1 MNIKIIIIIFLIFSL
16 YIALCYYI
24 GTKVKKIILNGRAKF
39 SSKLYFGLYWTIY
52 WMIALSFII
61 SSAIKGLL
69 NIEEGLSYI
78 FSLIGY
84 IYMGVFVYSIII
96 FLSVNILRFTSRKIK
111 LPNSVR
117 EVLKKI
123 YFRGISVFLIV
134 FILVGFGFWN
144 AQDKVVTSYEINID
158 KKAGEIK
165 TLNVVMISD
174 VHMGITIK
182 EKGVDKMV
190 DSINKLNPDIVLFCG
205 DIFDEN
211 TTTSLKEYSREALKG
226 IKSRYGV
233 YDITGNHEY
242 GAGDLSQTISYFE
255 AAGIRFLQ
263 DDYIKIADSFYIVGR
278 NDPANRRI
286 TGEDVKPL
294 KEIMKDVDKTLPV
307 IVLNHRPE
315 KLQEAENEKVDLQ
328 LSGHTHKGQLFPGN
342 LITSYLNEKDYGYL
356 KKGDFN
362 LIVSSGYGTWGPP
375 IRIGSKSE
383 IVNIKINFKA

>member
-1 MNIKIIIIIFLIFSL
+1 MNIKMMLIVFLILGL
-16 YIALCYYI
+16 YLGLCYYI
-24 GTKVKKIILNGRAKF
+24 GAKVKRIILNGKLKF
-39 SSKLYFGLYWTIY
+39 KNRLYFAIY
-52 WMIALSFII
+52 WGIYWIIALSFII
-61 SSAIKGLL
+61 SNMIKG
-69 NIEEGLSYI
+69 IVDTDSGLSYI
-78 FSLIGY
+78 FALIGY
-84 IYMGVFVYSIII
+84 IYIGIFIYSVLI

-111 LPNSVR
+111 LANSIR

-123 YFRGISVFLIV
+123 YFKGISVFLIV
-134 FILVGFGFWN
+134 FILVGFGVWN
-144 AQDKVVTSYEINID
+144 AQDKVVTSYEINVD

-165 TLNVVMISD
+165 SLNVVMISD

-211 TTTSLKEYSREALKG
+211 TQAKLKEYSREALKN
-226 IKSRYGV
+226 IKSKYGV

-242 GAGDLSQTISYFE
+242 GAGYLPETISYFE
-255 AAGIRFLQ
+255 GAGIKFLQ
-263 DDYIKIADSFYIVGR
+263 DEQIKVADSFYIVGR
-278 NDPANRRI
+278 NDPSNKRI

-294 KEIMKDVDKTLPV
+294 KEIMSDVDKTLPV

-315 KLQEAENEKVDLQ
+315 QLKEAEDEKVDLQ

-342 LITSYLNEKDYGYL
+342 LVTSYLNEKDYGYM

-383 IVNIKINFKA
+383 IVNIKIKFKA

>member
-144 AQDKVVTSYEINID
+144 AQDKVITSYEINID